1 MNAPRP
7 LDRPPEHRS
16 GASSARLFPF
26 AQNLPD
32 RRGEALQ
39 IFTTIFL
46 RPALE
51 LRSPIRRIAGAVAG
65 AGTGLRT
72 RGRVKAG
79 GTGATYR

>member
-7 LDRPPEHRS
+7 VDRSPQCRFGSCAARPFRLDD
-16 GASSARLFPF
+16 
-26 AQNLPD
+26 LPD
-32 RRGEALQ
+32 RRGETLQ

-65 AGTGLRT
+65 AGTGLRA
-72 RGRVKAG
+72 RRRAEGSGAG
-79 GTGATYR
+79 SARQR